1 MNKINSEIYNKYKM
15 MIKQFKFSNLII
27 QKYKIVK
34 IILNKMIIKLYK

>member
-15 MIKQFKFSNLII
+15 MIKQFKFYNLII